1 MIAILYGAFSVL
13 LFYYIKWWMRP
24 YEYYEKAR
32 TAETIVAI
40 VGCIVVL
47 PLTLFLCVALVTS
60 IAGFLVAAFNLNS
73 GERNRD
79 VKFVTK
85 FFGTILLGVLCVGL
99 WVLPIIG

>member
-1 MIAILYGAFSVL
+1 ML

-32 TAETIVAI
+32 TAETIVAC
-40 VGCIVVL
+40 VGCLVVL
-47 PLTLFLCVALVTS
+47 PLTAFLCVALVTS
-60 IAGFLVAAFNLNS
+60 IAGFLVTVFNLNS
-73 GERNRD
+73 AERNQN

-85 FFGTILLGVLCVGL
+85 FLGTSLLVALCVGL